1 MTQIVAGKAFGAESW
16 RLSASLWLSGKE
28 SACNAGRPGFDPWI
42 GKIPWRRA
50 WQSTPVFLSFP
61 GVSDGKESICNVG
74 DLDSIP
80 GFWRSP
86 GGGSSWSGIFLEWRQ
101 PTLVFLP
108 GKSRGQRS
116 LAVTVH
122 LVTRVGHDWATTPPP
137 PPPFSN
143 LLSHPGCSM
152 LGDMISRSFSS

>member
-1 MTQIVAGKAFGAESW
+1 MTQIVAGKAIGAESW

-28 SACNAGRPGFDPWI
+28 SACNAGRPGFDPWV

-50 WQSTPVFLSFP
+50 WQSTLVFLSFP
-61 GVSDGKESICNVG
+61 GVSDGKESIGNVE

-86 GGGSSWSGIFLEWRQ
+86 GGGSSWSGGNPLQYSCLENPVDRGAWR
-101 PTLVFLP
+101 
-108 GKSRGQRS
+108 
-116 LAVTVH
+116 VTVH
-122 LVTRVGHDWATTPPP
+122 LVTRVGHRWATTPP

-143 LLSHPGCSM
+143 LLSHPGCLM
-152 LGDMISRSFSS
+152 LGDMISKSFSS